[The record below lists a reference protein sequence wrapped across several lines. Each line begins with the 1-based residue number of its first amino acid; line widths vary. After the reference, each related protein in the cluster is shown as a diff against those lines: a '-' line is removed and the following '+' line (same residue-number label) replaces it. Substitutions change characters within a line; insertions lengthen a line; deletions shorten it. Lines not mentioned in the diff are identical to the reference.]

1 MRKLLSTITLV
12 SLSLLGVQVIPAT
25 AADCVSGGSGTAE
38 APIVICDGTDFAAL
52 KSATSGHYV
61 LGSDI
66 FLGGGITWN
75 SNSDFDGTLDGAGHT
90 VYGLEFVSNA
100 STAVNGL
107 FDNLGPASVIKNLR
121 ITESTL
127 VVESRSYAGFL
138 AYSIEGL
145 VENVV
150 IEGTIYTDS
159 TYTAGFAGQLNGGTI
174 TNSIS
179 AVYIQ
184 HSTSGYVSGFVGI
197 NDGSPIHNVGTI
209 SNSMFIG
216 GFENGWQNPIS
227 LESMPWWD
235 HQTQPDPPMPTCETV
250 LQTYYLST
258 STSAPRGCGAS
269 KTETELANANSSTP
283 GFTSWSSDKWVFG
296 QGAGLPQLKTFA
308 VAPRQLLLP
317 HASAG
322 AASIHLTWLP
332 PLGEYI
338 TDFQVQTRTKTS
350 YWADAQKTLVEDGAT
365 VTGLANGTAYW
376 TRVRTVNP
384 NGWSDWN
391 YVSSPV
397 TPIDV
402 ASVIANP
409 VASSKKGVLTVTWV
423 VPTTNNGASITKYQV
438 GLFKSSTS
446 LIPYKVVSTTAL
458 KATIKNLRVKTK
470 IWVAVRSQNA
480 AGFSFYSAKRLITI
494 K

>member
-1 MRKLLSTITLV
+1 MRKLLSTISLV
-12 SLSLLGVQVIPAT
+12 SLSLLGLQVVPAT
-25 AADCVSGGSGTAE
+25 AAQCVSGGSGTAE
-38 APIVICDGTDFAAL
+38 SPIVICNGTDFAAL

-61 LGSDI
+61 LGADI
-66 FLGGGITWN
+66 SLYGLSWN
-75 SNSDFDGTLDGAGHT
+75 SNSYFDGTLDGAGHT
-90 VYGLEFVSNA
+90 VYGLEFTSSAA
-100 STAVNGL
+100 SQVNGL
-107 FDNLGPASVIKNLR
+107 FDDLGPSSIVKNLK

-127 VVESRSYAGFL
+127 AVESRSYAGFL
-138 AYSIEGL
+138 AYSIAG
-145 VENVV
+145 VVDNVM

-159 TYTAGFAGQLNGGTI
+159 TYTGGFAGQLRGGTI

-184 HSTSGYVSGFVGI
+184 QSSTGYVSGFVGT
-197 NDGSPIHNVGTI
+197 NNGSPIHGLGTI

-216 GFENGWQNPIS
+216 SIQNGWQNPIT

-235 HQTQPDPPMPTCETV
+235 TDTQPDPPMPTCESV
-250 LQTYYLST
+250 VQVYYLST
-258 STSAPRGCGAS
+258 AVSDPEGCGVS
-269 KTETELANANSSTP
+269 KTETELSNASAATP
-283 GFTSWSSDKWVFG
+283 GFTSWDTNKWVFG
-296 QGAGLPQLKTFA
+296 QGVSLPQLKTFA
-308 VAPRQLLLP
+308 AAPRQLLLP

-338 TDFQVQTRTKTS
+338 TDFQVQTRTRTS
-350 YWADAQKTLVEDGAT
+350 YWADAQKVMDEGGAT

-376 TRVRTVNP
+376 FRVRTVNP

-391 YVSSPV
+391 YVSSPA

-402 ASVIANP
+402 AAAVGTP
-409 VASSKKGVLTVTWV
+409 VATSKKGVLTVTWLA
-423 VPTTNNGASITKYQV
+423 PNTNNGAAITKYQV

-446 LIPYKVVSTTAL
+446 PAPYKIVNVTAL
-458 KATIKNLRVKTK
+458 KATIKNLKVKSK
-470 IWVAVRSQNA
+470 IWLAVRSENA
-480 AGFSFYSAKRLITI
+480 AGLSSFSSKKLVTI